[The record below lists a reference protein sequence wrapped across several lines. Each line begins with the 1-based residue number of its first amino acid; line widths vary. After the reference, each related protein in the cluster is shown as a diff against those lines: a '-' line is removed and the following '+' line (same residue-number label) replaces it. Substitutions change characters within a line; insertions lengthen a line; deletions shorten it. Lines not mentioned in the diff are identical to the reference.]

1 MALVEIVASN
11 LHAGANL
18 RKLEV
23 GSVVEVDDETAKRWI
38 STGKAKDTD
47 KKKGEK
53 LVFEVAT
60 PSAPTGDLSDLQ
72 KQLADALEQNQ
83 KLIADGE
90 AKDKAHA
97 DALEQNQKLIADG
110 EAKDKAHADA
120 LEQNQKLI
128 ADGEA
133 KDKAHADAL
142 AAETKRADE
151 AEAALAEAIK
161 KAK

>member
-1 MALVEIVASN
+1 MVLVEITAGNVF
-11 LHAGANL
+11 AGANL

-23 GSVVEVDDETAKRWI
+23 GAVVEVDDATAERWI
-38 STGKAKDTD
+38 STGKAKETD

-53 LVFEVAT
+53 LSFEVAT
-60 PSAPTGDLSDLQ
+60 PSAQTADPSGLQ

-97 DALEQNQKLIADG
+97 DAL
-110 EAKDKAHADA
+110 
-120 LEQNQKLI
+120 
-128 ADGEA
+128 
-133 KDKAHADAL
+133 
-142 AAETKRADE
+142 AAEKKRADE
-151 AEAALAEAIK
+151 AETALAEAIK

>member
-1 MALVEIVASN
+1 MALVEIVATN
-11 LHAGANL
+11 LHAGADL

-23 GSVVEVDDETAKRWI
+23 GSVVDVDEATADRWI
-38 STGKAKDTD
+38 KTGKAKETD

-53 LVFEVAT
+53 LTFEVAT
-60 PSAPTGDLSDLQ
+60 PSAKSADLSGLQ
-72 KQLADALEQNQ
+72 KQLADALEQNE
-83 KLIADGE
+83 KLAAE
-90 AKDKAHA
+90 A
-97 DALEQNQKLIADG
+97 
-110 EAKDKAHADA
+110 
-120 LEQNQKLI
+120 
-128 ADGEA
+128 EA

>member
-11 LHAGANL
+11 LHAGADL

-23 GSVVEVDDETAKRWI
+23 GSVVDVDDATAQRWLD
-38 STGKAKDTD
+38 TGKAKETD

-53 LVFEVAT
+53 LSFEVAT
-60 PSAPTGDLSDLQ
+60 PSAQSTDLSGLQ
-72 KQLADALEQNQ
+72 KQLAY
-83 KLIADGE
+83 
-90 AKDKAHA
+90 
-97 DALEQNQKLIADG
+97 
-110 EAKDKAHADA
+110 A

-142 AAETKRADE
+142 AAEKKRADD
-151 AEAALAEAIK
+151 AEAALEELK
-161 KAK
+161 KKVK

>member
-23 GSVVEVDDETAKRWI
+23 GSVFEVDDATAKRWLEN
-38 STGKAKDTD
+38 GKAKETD

-53 LVFEVAT
+53 LSFEVAT
-60 PSAPTGDLSDLQ
+60 PSAQMSDLSGLQ
-72 KQLADALEQNQ
+72 KQLAEALEQNQ

-90 AKDKAHA
+90 
-97 DALEQNQKLIADG
+97 E
-110 EAKDKAHADA
+110 
-120 LEQNQKLI
+120 
-128 ADGEA
+128 

>member
-90 AKDKAHA
+90 A
-97 DALEQNQKLIADG
+97 Q
-110 EAKDKAHADA
+110 
-120 LEQNQKLI
+120 
-128 ADGEA
+128 
-133 KDKAHADAL
+133 DKAHADAL